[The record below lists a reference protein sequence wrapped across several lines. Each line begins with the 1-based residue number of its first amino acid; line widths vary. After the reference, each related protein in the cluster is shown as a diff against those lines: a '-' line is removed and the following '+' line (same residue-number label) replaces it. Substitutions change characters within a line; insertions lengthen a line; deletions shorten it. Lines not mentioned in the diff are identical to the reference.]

1 MSGEIIKMSDPM
13 TLIFEVMDLTQASPA
28 TVSRCGMIY
37 LEPSQLGWEPIMK
50 SWISELPEEINNA
63 DTIALFNWLVPPCL
77 DFVVR
82 YCKVGQKS
90 WNIFYV
96 NKNSIFSSI
105 VKLIQKS
112 INC

>member
-50 SWISELPEEINNA
+50 SWITELPEEINNEA
-63 DTIALFNWLVPPCL
+63 TVALFNWLVPPCV

-82 YCKVGQKS
+82 NCKVRFKS
-90 WNIFYV
+90 NTRAAALQLSKKNCPIFDIT
-96 NKNSIFSSI
+96 K
-105 VKLIQKS
+105 QHR
-112 INC
+112 